1 MMTLPQI
8 KKMLKQ
14 EFNEK
19 YLYNL
24 SGEIKVERDTYATA
38 VVKIQVGFTDYVL
51 ATFGL
56 LDEKAQLNEKQFRA
70 VERYTDKVV
79 KSLGTVEEM
88 DIKVTSNLRE
98 EYEL

>member
-1 MMTLPQI
+1 MLKLPEI

-38 VVKIQVGFTDYVL
+38 VVKIQVSYKEYVIG
-51 ATFGL
+51 TFGL
-56 LDEKAQLNEKQFRA
+56 LNQQAQLDEKLFKA
-70 VERYTDKVV
+70 VEKYVDKVV
-79 KSLGTVEEM
+79 KSLAGVEEM
-88 DIKVTSNLRE
+88 DIKISSNLRD

>member
-1 MMTLPQI
+1 MTLPQI

-56 LDEKAQLNEKQFRA
+56 LDEKAQLDEKQFRA